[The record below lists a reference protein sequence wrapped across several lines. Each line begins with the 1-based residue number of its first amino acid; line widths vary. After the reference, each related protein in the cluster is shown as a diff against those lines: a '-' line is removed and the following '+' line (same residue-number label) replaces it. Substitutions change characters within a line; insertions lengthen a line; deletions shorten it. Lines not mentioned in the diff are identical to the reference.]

1 MLKSGKYLR
10 ERLFTGLSLCNLC
23 NLFNLVTTLTFLTLL
38 THSQGQ
44 LLKQFLGLKTP
55 LPLLHPLS
63 SLALVVES
71 ELGYF

>member
-10 ERLFTGLSLCNLC
+10 ERLFTGLSLCNLI
-23 NLFNLVTTLTFLTLL
+23 TILTFLTLL
-38 THSQGQ
+38 TLLTHYQGQ